1 MSPLSIL
8 GIGLLLGIRHATD
21 ADHVVAVS
29 TIVSTQKNIFSSTLI
44 GALWGI
50 GHTVTVFLV
59 GSLIIIFHIV
69 IPPRVGLT
77 LEFFVAIALIILGIM
92 SLTGALEALTKKL
105 SNGSHVHL
113 HIFSHNPH
121 LHMHEHES
129 PAISEVSG
137 KTIPIKSNILKRYG
151 AYQIFRP
158 LIVGLIHGLAGS
170 AAIAL
175 LILGSIQNP
184 IVALIY
190 LLIFG
195 IGTIIG
201 MMMITTAIGL
211 PIIFSLNKFASINKT
226 ITLVSGLTS
235 LLFGLFLAY
244 EIGVQRELFGEN
256 PVWEPR

>member
-8 GIGLLLGIRHATD
+8 GIGLLLGMRHATD

-50 GHTVTVFLV
+50 GHTITVFLV

-69 IPPRVGLT
+69 IPPRIGLT
-77 LEFFVAIALIILGIM
+77 LEFFVAIALIVLGIM
-92 SLTGALEALTKKL
+92 SLTGILETITQKLTH
-105 SNGSHVHL
+105 GTHTHIHL
-113 HIFSHNPH
+113 FSHHPH
-121 LHMHEHES
+121 IHMHEHES
-129 PAISEVSG
+129 PTMPEESG
-137 KTIPIKSNILKRYG
+137 KTITLKPGIFDRLG

-158 LIVGLIHGLAGS
+158 LVVELIHGLAGS

-175 LILGSIQNP
+175 LILGSISNP
-184 IVALIY
+184 LVALVY

-211 PIIFSLNKFASINKT
+211 PIVFSLKRF
-226 ITLVSGLTS
+226 TS
-235 LLFGLFLAY
+235 LHKSITIISGIISLSFGLFLAY
-244 EIGVQRELFGEN
+244 EIGIQDHLFGQN

>member
-59 GSLIIIFHIV
+59 GGLIIIFHIV

-77 LEFFVAIALIILGIM
+77 LEFFVALALIVLGIM
-92 SLTGALEALTKKL
+92 SLTGVLETLTKKL
-105 SNGSHVHL
+105 SNGSHLHL
-113 HIFSHNPH
+113 HIFSHTPH
-121 LHMHEHES
+121 LHMHEHDTS
-129 PAISEVSG
+129 PVPEKSG
-137 KTIPIKSNILKRYG
+137 KTIPLKSGILKRYG
-151 AYQIFRP
+151 SYQIFRP
-158 LIVGLIHGLAGS
+158 LVVGLIHGLAGS

-184 IVALIY
+184 IIALIY

-195 IGTIIG
+195 VGTIIG
-201 MMMITTAIGL
+201 MMIITTAIGL
-211 PIIFSLNKFASINKT
+211 PIIFSLKKFTSINRA
-226 ITLVSGLTS
+226 ITVVSGLIS
-235 LLFGLFLAY
+235 LSFGVYLAY
-244 EIGVQRELFGEN
+244 EIGVQNELFGQN
-256 PVWEPR
+256 PVWEPK

>member
-29 TIVSTQKNIFSSTLI
+29 TIVASQKKLLASTMI

-77 LEFFVAIALIILGIM
+77 LEFFVAVALIVLGIM
-92 SLTGALEALTKKL
+92 SLTGMLEILTKKL
-105 SNGSHVHL
+105 SNGAHAHIHL
-113 HIFSHNPH
+113 FSHHPH
-121 LHMHEHES
+121 LHLHKHES
-129 PAISEVSG
+129 PTIPEESG
-137 KTIPIKSNILKRYG
+137 KTITIKPGILERLG
-151 AYQIFRP
+151 TYQIFRP

-170 AAIAL
+170 AAVAL

-184 IVALIY
+184 VIALIY

-201 MMMITTAIGL
+201 MMVITTAIGL
-211 PIIFSLNKFASINKT
+211 PIIFSLKRFESINKT
-226 ITLVSGLTS
+226 ITIISGIISLT
-235 LLFGLFLAY
+235 FGLSLAY
-244 EIGVQRELFGEN
+244 EIGVQDQLFGKN